1 MSIAAS
7 SEPLL
12 IIDELKSSDFCN
24 KILLSISG
32 NDMKAY
38 RVTGGAGFIGSHLA
52 EELVR
57 RGHRVR
63 VLDNFLTGKRD
74 NLETFGDK
82 IELLEGDIRD
92 LETCKKAVQGMDFV
106 LHQAALPSIP
116 RSIENPI
123 LTNEINVNGTLNI
136 LWAALGA
143 KIKRLVY
150 ASSSSVY
157 GNNTELPKREDM
169 PCLPISPY
177 GISKLVGEQYCQIFS
192 RLYGLPTVRLRYF
205 NVFGPRQDPLSQ
217 YAAVIPQFIT
227 WTIRGKPPTIFG
239 DGEQSRDFTFVANVV
254 EANILAAEASGVSGE
269 VFNIACGQRITVNS
283 LVVRIRE
290 ALGSKVNPRYSDPRP
305 GEILHSY
312 ADIAKAERLLNYRVS
327 YPLVDGLQKT
337 VAWYKERV

>member
-12 IIDELKSSDFCN
+12 IIDELKSAAFCN
-24 KILLSISG
+24 KISPSISG

-38 RVTGGAGFIGSHLA
+38 LVTGGAGFIGSHLA
-52 EELVR
+52 EELVH

-92 LETCKKAVQGMDFV
+92 LETCKKAAQGMDFV
-106 LHQAALPSIP
+106 LHQAALPSVP

-123 LTNEINVNGTLNI
+123 LTNEINAGGTLNI
-136 LWAALGA
+136 LWAALSA
-143 KIKRLVY
+143 KVKRLVY

-157 GNNTELPKREDM
+157 GDNTELPKREDM
-169 PCLPISPY
+169 RCMPISPY
-177 GISKLVGEQYCQIFS
+177 GISKLVGEQYCQIFD

-217 YAAVIPQFIT
+217 YAAVIPHFIT
-227 WTIRGKPPTIFG
+227 MTIRGEPPTIFG

-254 EANILAAEASGVSGE
+254 EANILGAEAAGVSGE
-269 VFNIACGQRITVNS
+269 VFNIACGQRITVNR
-283 LVVRIRE
+283 LVHRIRE

-305 GEILHSY
+305 GEISHSY
-312 ADIAKAERLLNYRVS
+312 ADIAKAEQLLNYRAS
-327 YPLVDGLQKT
+327 YPLDDGLQKT
-337 VAWYKERV
+337 VAWYKERF